1 MKNHNSDQNFTSSFS
16 GLLDLVKYLRSD
28 SGCPWD
34 REQSSQSL
42 TPMMLDETYE
52 LISAIESSHHSEIV
66 EELGDVL
73 LHIAFQIEIAEAEQ
87 SFSESDVFSAV
98 ISKYVNRHPHVFAD
112 ESFESTEELKQKWEE
127 SKRKEK
133 NNDRESIL
141 DGIPASQP
149 GLSHSQ
155 TLQSRASHAGFDWD
169 DLTGVR
175 EKINE
180 ELDELENSENMAE
193 TTEEFG
199 DLLFTLVSYGRKM
212 DLDVEQALR
221 FANVKFI
228 DRFVKMEM
236 LAKQR
241 SQEFVELSIEEKD
254 ELWNTVKS
262 GETPHSE

>member
-1 MKNHNSDQNFTSSFS
+1 MKHHNADQNFTSSFN
-16 GLLDLVKYLRSD
+16 GLLGLVKYLRSD

-34 REQSSQSL
+34 REQNSQSL
-42 TPMMLDETYE
+42 TPMLLDETYE
-52 LISAIESSHHSEIV
+52 LISAIESSHNSEIV

-73 LHIAFQIEIAEAEQ
+73 LHIAFQIESAETKQ
-87 SFSESDVFSAV
+87 SFSENDVFSAA
-98 ISKYVNRHPHVFAD
+98 ISKYVNRHPHVFGD
-112 ESFESTEELKQKWEE
+112 ESFKSTDELKQKWEE

-133 NNDRESIL
+133 NNERTSIL
-141 DGIPASQP
+141 DGIPSSQP

-169 DLTGVR
+169 DLSGVR
-175 EKINE
+175 DKINE
-180 ELDELENSENMAE
+180 ELDELENSQNITD

-199 DLLFTLVSYGRKM
+199 DLIFTLVSYGRKM
-212 DLDVEQALR
+212 NLDVEQALR
-221 FANVKFI
+221 LANAKFI

-254 ELWNTVKS
+254 ELWNTVKACES
-262 GETPHSE
+262 THIE